1 MFKNMGVLIENEA
14 AFLLRPAETFEKSF
28 AAFASG

>member
-1 MFKNMGVLIENEA
+1 MSKNMGVFIENEG
-14 AFLLRPAETFEKSF
+14 AFLLRPAETFDKSF